1 MAGFGYGRIVH
12 LLYDTG
18 WDARLGVGLA
28 RMGIGVGLVRGWLLQ
43 VARAEGIEIAAF
55 LSLVR

>member
-55 LSLVR
+55 